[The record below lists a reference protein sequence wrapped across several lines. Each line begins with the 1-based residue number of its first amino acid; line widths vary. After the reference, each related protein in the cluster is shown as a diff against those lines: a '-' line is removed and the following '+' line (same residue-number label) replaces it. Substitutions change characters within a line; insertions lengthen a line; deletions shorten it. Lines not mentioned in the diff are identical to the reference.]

1 MTLSPVLPA
10 RAAAGL
16 ANPAALATF
25 QRHWPDYCME
35 AAGLAGFVIVA
46 GSAATLLEY
55 AGSPVRAAIQSE
67 VLRRVVL
74 GSVMAVCVAAL
85 FYSPWGKRTGAHINP
100 AVPWS
105 FYRLGRIGGRDAIFY
120 TLFQFVGAVVAPPLL
135 LWAIGAPFG
144 HERIRYGATQPGPGG
159 EWVAFAAE
167 FAISFVLMLVLLF
180 ALGAKT
186 WERRSGLLL
195 AALIG
200 LYIAIES
207 PLSGMSLNPAR
218 SFGAALTAGQWTGIW
233 VYFVAPRLAMML
245 ETKVYRHARP
255 ATIPGLP
262 HYPIATE
269 ISS

>member
-85 FYSPWGKRTGAHINP
+85 FYSP
-100 AVPWS
+100 
-105 FYRLGRIGGRDAIFY
+105 
-120 TLFQFVGAVVAPPLL
+120 
-135 LWAIGAPFG
+135 
-144 HERIRYGATQPGPGG
+144 
-159 EWVAFAAE
+159 
-167 FAISFVLMLVLLF
+167 
-180 ALGAKT
+180 
-186 WERRSGLLL
+186 
-195 AALIG
+195 
-200 LYIAIES
+200 
-207 PLSGMSLNPAR
+207 
-218 SFGAALTAGQWTGIW
+218 
-233 VYFVAPRLAMML
+233 
-245 ETKVYRHARP
+245 
-255 ATIPGLP
+255 
-262 HYPIATE
+262 
-269 ISS
+269 